1 MLINEGNIQGMI
13 SEVQEGLIEQAADRG
28 EMPVNVLSRHKSL
41 STPGMFVLYYCILC
55 FLGLMI
61 TQCVT

>member
-13 SEVQEGLIEQAADRG
+13 SEAQEGLVEQAADRG

-41 STPGMFVLYYCILC
+41 SSAGMFMLFLCILHLL
-55 FLGLMI
+55 FLLI
-61 TQCVT
+61 TQ